1 MSTEIDDQVLD
12 EKAELLITRN
22 IRVKINKHLMADGKV
37 PDDPEK
43 LNFLLTNLRDM
54 DKSALSRAKIKSD
67 EKVATNTAETI
78 SIVTQV
84 FQSLKGNKEL
94 PPEDI
99 SEIVRPADSAP
110 VLPDGISTKTIIEG
124 ETAIGVITEDID
136 SFRKRMNS

>member
-43 LNFLLTNLRDM
+43 LNFLLANLRDM
-54 DKSALSRAKIKSD
+54 DKSALSRAKFKSD

-78 SIVTQV
+78 NMVTQV
-84 FQSLKGNKEL
+84 IQSLKGKKEL

-99 SEIVRPADSAP
+99 S
-110 VLPDGISTKTIIEG
+110 
-124 ETAIGVITEDID
+124 
-136 SFRKRMNS
+136 